1 MDEETRD
8 NTTGTLNRRK
18 LLKTSALAAAIAASA
33 TATSATAA
41 PGPRRATFNIRRQGG
56 GGKIVAA
63 MGSDDP
69 ITLKPFVDEYSA
81 ANNVEIEIQGFPFE
95 GLLEKLT
102 VNLTQ
107 ATGAYDLVTMDDPWI
122 PQFAGGEFL
131 MNLEELGY
139 TKDPDFVPELLA
151 LGDFPP
157 GSGQRGIPWIGNVQV
172 FAWRT
177 DVLTELG
184 IEVPK
189 TWDDVLAAATAITEA
204 KSASDLFGIGLRG
217 AAGNPAATSF
227 LPILRGH
234 GGDLFDDNNNPKE
247 PQLESAEAHA
257 ALDTELKL
265 AKLAPPGVENVQHA
279 DISTNFYSGRIAMS
293 ADIWPDQL
301 LQIFDPEVSK
311 VVGMVEIGAEPA
323 QAGLPNKNMTGNW
336 LLGIPEGSKNA
347 ELALDFIT
355 WLTAAEQQKRLLLE
369 TNKPATRS
377 SVLTDPE
384 AVAQLPFLPG
394 MLDAAKK
401 AFPRPRTPHY
411 NAAEAIYGRYISEAI
426 AGQTSPE
433 DALKN
438 ANKEIRDLMI
448 REGVLDS

>member
-1 MDEETRD
+1 MEEETRL
-8 NTTGTLNRRK
+8 TGKLSRRH
-18 LLKTSALAAAIAASA
+18 LLASSALAGATLAAAKAGSA
-33 TATSATAA
+33 VAA
-41 PGPRRATFNIRRQGG
+41 PTSRRASFNIRRQGG
-56 GGKIVAA
+56 GGKLVCA

-69 ITLKPFVDEYSA
+69 IKLKPFVDEYKA

-107 ATGAYDLVTMDDPWI
+107 ATGAYDVVTMDDPWI

-139 TKDPDFVPELLA
+139 TRDPDFVPELLA

-157 GSGQRGIPWIGNVQV
+157 GSGLRGIPWVGNVQV

-189 TWDDVLAAATAITEA
+189 TWDDVLAAAQAITDA
-204 KSASDLFGIGLRG
+204 KSATDLYGIGLRG

-227 LPILRGH
+227 LPVLRGY

-247 PQLESAEAHA
+247 PQLESEPAHQ
-257 ALDTELKL
+257 ALDTQLKL

-279 DISTNFYSGRIAMS
+279 DITTNYYSGRIAMS
-293 ADIWPDQL
+293 GDVWPDQL
-301 LQIFDPEVSK
+301 LQIYDPAVSK
-311 VVGMVEIGAEPA
+311 VVGKVEIGAEPA
-323 QAGLPNKNMTGNW
+323 QASVPNKNMTGNW

-355 WLTAAEQQKRLLLE
+355 WLTSAENQKKLLL
-369 TNKPATRS
+369 NNNNPATRS
-377 SVLTDPE
+377 SVLTDAE
-384 AVAQLPFLPG
+384 AVAKLPFLPG

-426 AGQTSPE
+426 AGQTSAE
-433 DALKN
+433 DALSN

-448 REGVLDS
+448 REGALDG